1 VPQKRQSRG
10 TESGGQ
16 YAPDVN
22 PESTIDLTP
31 NGLSTTNEEF
41 RSLLQSAAT
50 LQELV
55 PDAVLV
61 GGSAAVFYVGHRHST
76 DHDHTLADL
85 GDQFDVVLEALE
97 SQEGWITNR
106 TVAHKLILGELG
118 DIEAG
123 VRQLRRK
130 SPLEVAE
137 FELDNGQRLRVPTP
151 DETLRI
157 KAYLVV
163 ARNKTRDYLDVAALS
178 AWMGEERA
186 ARVLSRLDVF
196 YEDQH
201 GDGDGF
207 ASQAAVQLADPRPT
221 DPSNTKNLRHYK
233 RLDRQWRDW
242 DQVRAVCAEVA
253 NLMTTLRSES

>member
-1 VPQKRQSRG
+1 MPKKRQPTG
-10 TESGGQ
+10 IETGGR
-16 YAPDVN
+16 YPPGVH
-22 PESTIDLTP
+22 PESSIDLTP
-31 NGLSTTNEEF
+31 DGLSTKNDEF
-41 RSLLQSAAT
+41 RALLQSAAT

-61 GGSAAVFYVGHRHST
+61 GGSAAVFYVGHRHSD
-76 DHDHTLADL
+76 DHDHTVADL

-97 SQEGWITNR
+97 SQDGWITNR

-130 SPLEVAE
+130 LPLEVAE
-137 FELDNGQRLRVPTP
+137 FALDNGKRLRVPTP

-178 AWMGEERA
+178 VWMGKERA

-201 GDGDGF
+201 GGGDGF

-221 DPSNTKNLRHYK
+221 DPSNTTNLQHYK
-233 RLDRQWRDW
+233 RLGRQWRDW
-242 DQVRAVCAEVA
+242 HHVRAVCAEIA
-253 NLMTTLRSES
+253 NLMVTPGGEP

>member
-1 VPQKRQSRG
+1 MSQKRRPKG
-10 TESGGQ
+10 TQFGGE
-16 YAPDVN
+16 YAPGVN
-22 PESTIDLTP
+22 PESTVDLTP

-41 RSLLQSAAT
+41 RRLLQSAAT

-61 GGSAAVFYVGHRHST
+61 RGSAAVSYVGHRHST
-76 DHDHTLADL
+76 DHDHILSDL
-85 GDQFDVVLEALE
+85 SDQFDVVLEALE
-97 SQEGWITNR
+97 SQKGWITNR

-118 DIEAG
+118 DIETG

-137 FELDNGQRLRVPTP
+137 FELSNGQRLRVPTP

-186 ARVLSRLDVF
+186 ARVLSLLDVF

-201 GDGDGF
+201 GDGDGV
-207 ASQAAVQLADPRPT
+207 ASQVAVQLADPRPS

-233 RLDRQWRDW
+233 RLHHHWQEWGH
-242 DQVRAVCAEVA
+242 VREVCAEVA
-253 NLMTTLRSES
+253 DLMVASRGGS

>member
-1 VPQKRQSRG
+1 MPQKRQPKG
-10 TESGGQ
+10 IKDGGQ
-16 YAPDVN
+16 HAPEIN
-22 PESTIDLTP
+22 SESTIDLTP
-31 NGLSTTNEEF
+31 NGLSTTNQEF
-41 RSLLQSAAT
+41 RSLLRSAAT

-61 GGSAAVFYVGHRHST
+61 GGSAAVFYVGHRHSS

-85 GDQFDVVLEALE
+85 ADQFDVVLEALE
-97 SQEGWITNR
+97 SQDGWVTNR

-123 VRQLRRK
+123 VRQLRRT

-137 FELDNGQRLRVPTP
+137 FELDNGQRFRVPTP

-157 KAYLVV
+157 KAYLIV

-201 GDGDGF
+201 GGGDGF
-207 ASQAAVQLADPRPT
+207 ASQAAVQLADPRPS
-221 DPSNTKNLRHYK
+221 DPSNTKDLQHYK
-233 RLDRQWRDW
+233 RLDHQWRDW
-242 DQVRAVCAEVA
+242 NQVRAVCADVA
-253 NLMTTLRSES
+253 NLMIALGGES